1 MKFLPLD
8 LELGEGLAT
17 APDGKSL
24 FWVDILR
31 GLVFTWD
38 LISPPRVVIETPLA
52 SSVNFSGASIVVTAG
67 LQISYFNLNSFEKQM
82 TRKIPSKNKSLSANE
97 AKFDKSGNLW
107 IGLMNRIKPDYD
119 GEIWVLDT
127 TGVFCQQEIS
137 IGIPNTFEWDQD
149 GSTLYFADSA
159 AGDLYSA
166 QVSSLQIASPR
177 IFSSAGEVP
186 GVPDGSFLDLESRRL
201 INCRWGGGCVVVFN
215 LDGKV
220 VKILELSSQYPTDC
234 LVHSGNLY
242 VVTAADQQDPSKKG
256 GLHIVPMD
264 QLN

>member
-38 LISPPRVVIETPLA
+38 FFSPPRVVIEIPLA
-52 SSVNFSGASIVVTAG
+52 SSVNFSGTTIVVTAG
-67 LQISYFNLNSFEKQM
+67 LQVSYFDQYSFEKQG
-82 TRKIPSKNKSLSANE
+82 TRTIPSENKALSAND

-107 IGLMNRIKPDYD
+107 IGLMNRIKSDYD
-119 GEIWVLDT
+119 GEVWVLDS
-127 TGVFCQQEIS
+127 TGAFDKQEIS

-149 GSTLYFADSA
+149 GATLYFADSA
-159 AGDLYSA
+159 AGNLYSA
-166 QVSSLQIASPR
+166 QVSSLQMDSPK
-177 IFSSAGEVP
+177 IFSGAGQVP

-201 INCRWGGGCVVVFN
+201 INCRWGGGCVVAFN

-220 VKILELSSQYPTDC
+220 GKILRLSSQYPTDC
-234 LVHSGNLY
+234 LVHLGNLY
-242 VVTAADQQDPSKKG
+242 VITAADQQDPSKKG
-256 GLHIVPMD
+256 GLHIIPLH